1 MAASAAAPD
10 PPGASASAAAPAP
23 PGASPCPHRGGFSA
37 QRAVMG
43 PSLARGL
50 VLGARGCAQV
60 SLLSSQPLQ
69 AKRRARWPRG
79 TDSYRAFLQ
88 RGNRGSEGT
97 SLPGGSSGPAPG
109 TQRPRPPPP
118 EDKLPRRPSPQ
129 APRDLAPACPGRI
142 RAVPSLAEG
151 LELGGSSAKLLPASG
166 SERKI
171 WQEDRK
177 RGQADPGAEEQVEG
191 AGGSL

>member
-1 MAASAAAPD
+1 MAWQQALQPRVPLARPL
-10 PPGASASAAAPAP
+10 
-23 PGASPCPHRGGFSA
+23 CPHGGSFSA
-37 QRAVMG
+37 QRAVTG
-43 PSLARGL
+43 PRLAQGL
-50 VLGARGCAQV
+50 MLGARGCAQV
-60 SLLSSQPLQ
+60 SLLSSQLLQ

-79 TDSYRAFLQ
+79 TDSYHAFLQ

-118 EDKLPRRPSPQ
+118 EDKLSHSPLPQ
-129 APRDLAPACPGRI
+129 GPRDLAPACPGRI
-142 RAVPSLAEG
+142 RGVPSVAEG
-151 LELGGSSAKLLPASG
+151 LELGGSSAKPLPASG

-171 WQEDRK
+171 WQEDQK
-177 RGQADPGAEEQVEG
+177 RAQADPGAEEQVEG